1 MKEKNRTNLEKQNKE
16 RKSTIHTQSII
27 NKNYPFILLYV
38 ILQVSKFRDSILSEC
53 LSMAE
58 SENAR
63 CCKDSSGVV

>member
-1 MKEKNRTNLEKQNKE
+1 MKEKQDKSGKTKQ
-16 RKSTIHTQSII
+16 RKSTIHTQPII
-27 NKNYPFILLYV
+27 NKKLPFILLYL
-38 ILQVSKFRDSILSEC
+38 ILQVSKLRDSILSEC